1 MHSQQMLKSMLNY
14 TTQAQQINV
23 LFTTNLLDHFNDV
36 FSLWV
41 KIRIDMV
48 TKWNKKRLCEI
59 KRQLKIELTVRPM
72 SPLNPGLP

>member
-48 TKWNKKRLCEI
+48 TKWNKKD
-59 KRQLKIELTVRPM
+59 
-72 SPLNPGLP
+72 